1 MIMVV
6 TVMIVIMMVRAIVM
20 ILRRSHHASDATG
33 DTARRAANDAANHT
47 AYGSRRASTNLGPS
61 FTAPNNALGL
71 R

>member
-20 ILRRSHHASDATG
+20 MPRRSHHASDATG

>member
-1 MIMVV
+1 
-6 TVMIVIMMVRAIVM
+6 MMP
-20 ILRRSHHASDATG
+20 RRSHHASDATG